1 MGEGGKAGLL
11 QVFPYF
17 FFDSRWIPVVME
29 PESINESGH
38 MGVDNNPRRAET
50 AGNDQIGGFP
60 AYPGKGEQLLHFR
73 GHLSAVLRHDFPGAQ
88 HQVSGLGMEKPD
100 RSNKALHILHVGQ
113 SHGPG
118 VRIGGEKGG
127 GHRVDLIVGALG
139 AQNHRTEK
147 LETAR

>member
-38 MGVDNNPRRAET
+38 MGVDNNPGAPKQLEMTRLAVFRPTPGRESNSSIFEGTFPPYSVMIFRALSTKCLALVWKNPTDRIRRST
-50 AGNDQIGGFP
+50 SST
-60 AYPGKGEQLLHFR
+60 
-73 GHLSAVLRHDFPGAQ
+73 SARAMA
-88 HQVSGLGMEKPD
+88 LGSD
-100 RSNKALHILHVGQ
+100 R
-113 SHGPG
+113 
-118 VRIGGEKGG
+118 RRKGG
-127 GHRVDLIVGALG
+127 GHHVDLIVGALG